1 MAETRIADNVAWHI
15 HKEAKKQPKMP
26 KPLKERKKI
35 DTKFEAWAAKNNVNL
50 KDIPL
55 MSKERSCK
63 N

>member
-15 HKEAKKQPKMP
+15 HKEAKKRPKMP

-55 MSKERSCK
+55 MQRKPK
-63 N
+63 